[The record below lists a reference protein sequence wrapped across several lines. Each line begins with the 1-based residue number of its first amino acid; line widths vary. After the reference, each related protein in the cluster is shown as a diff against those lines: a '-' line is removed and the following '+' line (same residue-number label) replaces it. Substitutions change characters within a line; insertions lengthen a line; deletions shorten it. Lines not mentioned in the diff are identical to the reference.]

1 MMSVLLEVDNVSFS
15 YSHQHKNFFKKIK
28 PASQL
33 AVANVTFKLNQGES
47 LGVVGESGSGK
58 STLARLLVKLMQP
71 DQGQIRYR
79 EKNIFSKA
87 YRRQEYAKCVQLI
100 FQDPLS
106 SLNPRRT
113 VLQTIIEVL
122 AYYYRPGGMLNNK
135 QSIQVKASELIAEV
149 GLTPEV
155 FSYYPHELS
164 GGQRQRFALARALAV
179 SPELLVADEVASALD
194 VSVQAQII
202 QLMQLLLKER
212 GLSLIFISHD
222 LAVIQQL
229 TTHVLVMF
237 QGQIVESLP
246 AQALGQAKH
255 PYTQSLI
262 KAIPALDPSK
272 RHQYA
277 MNLEVVSAVS
287 QQGCAYLAR
296 CQQAQVKCQREPP
309 VLTHTGGKKQQIACW
324 YAD

>member
-1 MMSVLLEVDNVSFS
+1 MNVLLEVDNVSFS
-15 YSHQHKNFFKKIK
+15 YRHQHKIFFKKIK

-71 DQGQIRYR
+71 DQGQILYR

-113 VLQTIIEVL
+113 VLQTITEVL
-122 AYYYRPGGMLNNK
+122 AYYYRPEGMLNNK

-149 GLTPEV
+149 GLTPEA

-164 GGQRQRFALARALAV
+164 GGNVNDLRWRVHLR
-179 SPELLVADEVASALD
+179 
-194 VSVQAQII
+194 SV
-202 QLMQLLLKER
+202 LN
-212 GLSLIFISHD
+212 
-222 LAVIQQL
+222 
-229 TTHVLVMF
+229 
-237 QGQIVESLP
+237 
-246 AQALGQAKH
+246 
-255 PYTQSLI
+255 Y
-262 KAIPALDPSK
+262 
-272 RHQYA
+272 
-277 MNLEVVSAVS
+277 
-287 QQGCAYLAR
+287 
-296 CQQAQVKCQREPP
+296 
-309 VLTHTGGKKQQIACW
+309 
-324 YAD
+324 